1 MLRSGVNRS
10 QAQVA
15 THIRTNQQSFSR
27 HQVFSEKLD
36 MRGVAFAEARCDFQV
51 ITPEET
57 PKWSALCET
66 RSMVIVIRFRL
77 ASGGLRPFWRRS
89 IRPRSSTLPQFIR
102 RRGRALSQ
110 AKTEGHEAALIA
122 GR

>member
-27 HQVFSEKLD
+27 HQVFSEKLG

-51 ITPEET
+51 ITPRNAEVVRLVRDAINCDRY
-57 PKWSALCET
+57 P
-66 RSMVIVIRFRL
+66 FRL
-77 ASGGLRPFWRRS
+77 ASGGLSPFWRRS
-89 IRPRSSTLPQFIR
+89 IRLRSSAFF
-102 RRGRALSQ
+102 A
-110 AKTEGHEAALIA
+110 EAE
-122 GR
+122 R

>member
-27 HQVFSEKLD
+27 HQVFSEKLG

-57 PKWSALCET
+57 PKWSACARRDRWWSLSVFDSRPAAWDHSGED
-66 RSMVIVIRFRL
+66 RS
-77 ASGGLRPFWRRS
+77 GLGQARCH
-89 IRPRSSTLPQFIR
+89 SSSAAEAERWAKPKLRGTR
-102 RRGRALSQ
+102 RR
-110 AKTEGHEAALIA
+110 
-122 GR
+122 